1 MAHHISKALS
11 LVPVLHLLLLPGSFR
26 FTEVEVYAFHQPFP
40 KLYLLRLFELLRYLR
55 YLTAAK
61 QFKIFLKS
69 LIDFSSYML
78 PFAIISVIF
87 VLTSTSISLQYISR
101 QAYAWPFHEQT
112 RDLFWYY
119 LIGSIRLY
127 FCSNS
132 GTLMYRA
139 AVLDSPGWTVFFVL
153 QSLAAKYLIENL
165 FLTIYISIYSRLILH
180 HATKQAAIIL
190 DFEKS
195 AHQKREMV
203 EKSIF
208 RGASDRR
215 KQLFRERQQAEI
227 EARSSLLKEMKGLR
241 IMRGTEGRRLFTN
254 ALNSVLKT
262 SKRKQRSDSVTPP
275 TISIAGFSYR
285 DPDTPN
291 RRISSLANRRKNRL
305 ISQLMG
311 AQSNDS
317 FSKRLALP
325 LPEIPETNLMSERN
339 ENLPTVET
347 PRGADQPSTLLNI
360 RGNHLSRTFQS
371 PARQLSQANLSS
383 DVSGSHTLMNRT
395 RSSNLSLIFPHG
407 KGRLLRKLSM
417 VKGVGR
423 VEKPSAFITWFGTPT
438 FLTVSTIAAVV
449 LSVITTLSLKPLACS
464 GWQGF
469 YPMFSIFWLCNLYFG
484 FELTVLVIFPY

>member
-1 MAHHISKALS
+1 
-11 LVPVLHLLLLPGSFR
+11 
-26 FTEVEVYAFHQPFP
+26 
-40 KLYLLRLFELLRYLR
+40 
-55 YLTAAK
+55 
-61 QFKIFLKS
+61 
-69 LIDFSSYML
+69 
-78 PFAIISVIF
+78 
-87 VLTSTSISLQYISR
+87 
-101 QAYAWPFHEQT
+101 
-112 RDLFWYY
+112 
-119 LIGSIRLY
+119 
-127 FCSNS
+127 
-132 GTLMYRA
+132 MYRA

-291 RRISSLANRRKNRL
+291 RRISSLAPRRRYQRKPQVQRKRRRKPQRRRQARQPSPRRDVPN
-305 ISQLMG
+305 
-311 AQSNDS
+311 NS
-317 FSKRLALP
+317 FKP
-325 LPEIPETNLMSERN
+325 
-339 ENLPTVET
+339 T
-347 PRGADQPSTLLNI
+347 PRRGAASFM
-360 RGNHLSRTFQS
+360 R
-371 PARQLSQANLSS
+371 
-383 DVSGSHTLMNRT
+383 
-395 RSSNLSLIFPHG
+395 
-407 KGRLLRKLSM
+407 
-417 VKGVGR
+417 
-423 VEKPSAFITWFGTPT
+423 
-438 FLTVSTIAAVV
+438 
-449 LSVITTLSLKPLACS
+449 
-464 GWQGF
+464 
-469 YPMFSIFWLCNLYFG
+469 
-484 FELTVLVIFPY
+484 